1 MLPTFRR
8 PNNWLQSLFNDFF
21 NDEWFPMRAL
31 SAATP
36 AINVKENAKA
46 FEIEIAVPGMT
57 KDDFRVHISDKDQL
71 VISIEKKYESKEE
84 EKNTKYLRKEF
95 TYTHFEQSLM
105 LPDNVDRD
113 AISAKACH
121 GILKIELPKVEKQAE
136 KEPARI
142 IEIQ

>member
-1 MLPTFRR
+1 MLPTLRR
-8 PNNWLQSLFNDFF
+8 QNNWLPSLFNDFF
-21 NDEWFPMRAL
+21 NDEWFPMHAL
-31 SAATP
+31 SSAAP
-36 AINVKENAKA
+36 AINVKESAKA
-46 FEIEIAVPGMT
+46 FEIGVAGMG
-57 KDDFRVHISDKDQL
+57 KCYFGVHISNHAQL
-71 VISIEKKYESKEE
+71 VIAWEEKHGSKEE

-95 TYTHFEQSLM
+95 TYTRFEQSLM

-121 GILKIELPKVEKQAE
+121 GILKIELPKVEKTTE

>member
-1 MLPTFRR
+1 MLPTSKRQ
-8 PNNWLQSLFNDFF
+8 NNWLPSLFNDFF
-21 NDEWFPMRAL
+21 NDEWFPMHAL
-31 SAATP
+31 SSAAP
-36 AINVKENAKA
+36 AINVKESAKA
-46 FEIEIAVPGMT
+46 FEIEIAVPGMA

-71 VISIEKKYESKEE
+71 VISVEKKHESKEE

-95 TYTHFEQSLM
+95 TYTRFEQSLM

-121 GILKIELPKVEKQAE
+121 GVLKIELPKVEKTTE

>member
-1 MLPTFRR
+1 
-8 PNNWLQSLFNDFF
+8 
-21 NDEWFPMRAL
+21 
-31 SAATP
+31 
-36 AINVKENAKA
+36 
-46 FEIEIAVPGMT
+46 
-57 KDDFRVHISDKDQL
+57 
-71 VISIEKKYESKEE
+71 VISVEKKHESKEE

-95 TYTHFEQSLM
+95 TYTRFEQSLM

-121 GILKIELPKVEKQAE
+121 GILKIELPKVEKTTE